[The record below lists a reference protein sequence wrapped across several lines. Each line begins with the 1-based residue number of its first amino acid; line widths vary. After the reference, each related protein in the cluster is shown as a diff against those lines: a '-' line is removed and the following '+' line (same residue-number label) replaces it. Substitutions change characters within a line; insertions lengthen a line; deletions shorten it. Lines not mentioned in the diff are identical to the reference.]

1 MEKVNITHDPE
12 MYENIFNAYRLEN
25 DNGNQYVFYNI
36 LNKVTLPNNIDNNV
50 FDKFSIPGPMP
61 LTTISYKIYK
71 TMHLWWLI
79 MVCNNIKN
87 PVKLLAP
94 GAVIRTIKP
103 QYLSAVL
110 NSIKQR

>member
-12 MYENIFNAYRLEN
+12 MYENIFNAYLFSN
-25 DNGNQYVFYNI
+25 DNDDQYVFYNI
-36 LNKVTLPNNIDNNV
+36 LNKVSLPPNIDDNV
-50 FDKFSIPGPMP
+50 FDRFAIPGHMP

-94 GAVIRTIKP
+94 GTVVRTIKP
-103 QYLSAVL
+103 QYLSTVL
-110 NSIKQR
+110 NSIKKQ